1 MFDKKKPVCVSVRDT
16 SNAWRTFPILRWK
29 QPSSNNVNRSITFIW
44 KSKKNTRRNAQQM
57 FLHAIY
63 RLHIFFAQQDEISY
77 GPDAYTTQAPKE
89 NLCYKRTD

>member
-1 MFDKKKPVCVSVRDT
+1 
-16 SNAWRTFPILRWK
+16 
-29 QPSSNNVNRSITFIW
+29 
-44 KSKKNTRRNAQQM
+44 M